1 MKIDFR
7 RGYNVYSRPGD
18 ITYVALHAGPALE
31 IPTSRDE
38 NTETVASLCWFRT
51 GGKLVISSL
60 PRKKAFGIDF
70 NRGIPPKAEAME
82 LFESFSSGRDEKRLY
97 EYRKKYAWS
106 ARDSKDYA
114 KRLSIYRSFW
124 NEVKRGDFIV
134 LVHRCFTRLKNVPTL
149 MDFTSFDGKGVDLD
163 VLNSAVGEVNQK
175 NMAFFKSIEKEYKA
189 LIMLDE
195 ERAIQNIKRIFG
207 SFVLNKLRSS
217 DFEDNLAAD
226 IRVMER
232 YAPKPVF
239 KKLMD
244 DFTPENF
251 LLATRKALEN
261 IETPRATVEHVFKGL
276 KSIGPRKQLFPSK
289 RRVLNIESTA
299 FMNFW
304 YPHKA
309 AEMINDI
316 IERVKN
322 NSK

>member
-1 MKIDFR
+1 MKIEFR
-7 RGYNVYSRPGD
+7 RGYNVFSKPGD
-18 ITYVALHAGPALE
+18 IAYVALHAGPALE

-38 NTETVASLCWFRT
+38 NTETVASLCWFKT

-70 NRGIPPKAEAME
+70 NRGIPPKKEAIS
-82 LFESFSSGRDEKRLY
+82 LFEGFSSGKDEKRLY

-106 ARDSKDYA
+106 AKDQQDYS

-124 NEVKRGDFIV
+124 NEIKRSDFIV

-149 MDFTSFDGKGVDLD
+149 MDFTSFDGKGVDID
-163 VLNSAVGEVNQK
+163 VLKSAVEEVNRK
-175 NMAFFKSIEKEYKA
+175 NSAFFKSIEKEYKA

-207 SFVLNKLRSS
+207 SFVLNKLRTS

-226 IRVMER
+226 IKAMEK
-232 YAPKPVF
+232 YCPKPVF

-251 LLATRKALEN
+251 LYACKKALEK
-261 IETPRATVEHVFKGL
+261 IETPRATVEHVFHGL

-289 RRVLNIESTA
+289 RKVLNIESTA

-304 YPHKA
+304 YPHKT
-309 AEMINDI
+309 AEIITDI